1 MLRPIEKGQV
11 AYRHAQGLPSKYHA
25 RLKLKGRTLAILQGD
40 TQQEAN
46 ERAERLVEVL
56 IPCQQGITI
65 EPA

>member
-11 AYRHAQGLPSKYHA
+11 AYWQEHGLPPKYYA

-40 TQQEAN
+40 TQQDAN
-46 ERAERLVEVL
+46 DRAERLVGVL
-56 IPCQQGITI
+56 IPDRQGVVI